1 MISIYSVGFFIHELS
16 RAAFKYNFVFST
28 IKTLQDSAYSYAV
41 PRDTLVVYATDTFD
55 VDCSVEKLVDLGK
68 LSQGQSVDDVRAYA
82 HDIAAQI
89 RQSLDDQIV
98 RKKLNKLAII
108 NSVYGITA
116 TNVSNKIE
124 KGEENMVN
132 DPHSSIKITA
142 SGISICPGLTGV
154 PKIKD
159 VIFNDPATI
168 VFWTDGTKTVVKA
181 QNEDFDPEKGLAMAF
196 FKKMHGNKGHYF
208 EEIKKWTEKY
218 EPPKLSES
226 ALREVLRKAA
236 DGYKGIGA
244 ARSRNDILDDLFGPR
259 NADDD
264 E

>member
-1 MISIYSVGFFIHELS
+1 MISIYNVEYFIHVLN
-16 RAAFKYNFVFST
+16 RAATKYRFVFST
-28 IKTLQDSAYSYAV
+28 TKMLHDCDVIVLF
-41 PRDTLVVYATDTFD
+41 ATDSFTTS
-55 VDCSVEKLVDLGK
+55 CSVEKLVSLEQ
-68 LSQGQSVDDVRAYA
+68 LTQGQNVDIRAYA
-82 HDIAAQI
+82 YDIAAQI
-89 RQSLDDQIV
+89 RQSLDDKI
-98 RKKLNKLAII
+98 KKEI
-108 NSVYGITA
+108 
-116 TNVSNKIE
+116 
-124 KGEENMVN
+124 ENMIN
-132 DPHSSIKITA
+132 DVDRDVYCRLVSGLKTNDSSIYKSSA
-142 SGISICPGLTGV
+142 DM

-159 VIFNDPATI
+159 VIFNSPATI

-181 QNEDFDPEKGLAMAF
+181 QYEDFDPEKVLAMAF
-196 FKKMHGNKGHYF
+196 FKKMHGNKGRYF

>member
-41 PRDTLVVYATDTFD
+41 PRDTLIVYATDTFD
-55 VDCSVEKLVDLGK
+55 VDCSVEKLIDLGK
-68 LSQGQSVDDVRAYA
+68 LSQGQSADDIRAYA
-82 HDIAAQI
+82 YDIAAQI
-89 RQSLDDQIV
+89 RQSLDDQIE
-98 RKKLNKLAII
+98 RKKLNMLSN
-108 NSVYGITA
+108 NSIWGFIPA
-116 TNVSNKIE
+116 NVSNKIE

-132 DPHSSIKITA
+132 DLHLSTKITT
-142 SGISICPGLTGV
+142 SSISICTSPMGV

-168 VFWTDGTKTVVKA
+168 VFWTDGSKTVVKA
-181 QNEDFDPEKGLAMAF
+181 KNEDFDPEKGLAMAF

-208 EEIKKWTEKY
+208 EEIKKWTKKY
-218 EPPKLSES
+218 VPPKLSES
-226 ALREVLRKAA
+226 ALREAVRKVA
-236 DGYKGIGA
+236 DSYRGTGA
-244 ARSRNDILDDLFGPR
+244 TRGPNSILDDLFGAK